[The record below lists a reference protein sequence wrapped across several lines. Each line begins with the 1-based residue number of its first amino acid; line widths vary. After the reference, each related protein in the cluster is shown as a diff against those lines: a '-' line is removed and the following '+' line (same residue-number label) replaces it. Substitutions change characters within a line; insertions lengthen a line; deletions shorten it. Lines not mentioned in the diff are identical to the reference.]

1 MAPLVVGRGVTAVV
15 AKVFRRC
22 WALRPRLLGELD
34 PLTAMFYRGKGF
46 YSLIVV
52 YKEKS
57 LTMGI

>member
-1 MAPLVVGRGVTAVV
+1 MLGAAAEAFRGVGLSNRDV
-15 AKVFRRC
+15 
-22 WALRPRLLGELD
+22 
-34 PLTAMFYRGKGF
+34 YRGKGF